1 MAFAASSSISVYPP
15 SVDAAAEEAGTQY
28 DAMVT
33 LFDGCAADI
42 DCNAAYPDLEAVLA
56 DTVVR
61 LNDQPAAAELSDP
74 DTGDPYE
81 ATVSGDDILNSL
93 TSNLYIV
100 DAIPYLPRMIY
111 EVSDGVFDTYDYLSA
126 GASGA
131 SRGRQA
137 DEDYSD
143 SEGMNYSVE
152 CNEEYAFS
160 DYDTAYN
167 FAASEVLDPF
177 LTGLFAGPASNFDVC
192 DIWGAGTA
200 DPVEDQAVV
209 SDIPTLV
216 MAGEY
221 DPITPVRW
229 AELAA
234 STLSN
239 STLVVIPATGHGVTG
254 SDVCAN
260 QIAEQFIADPTIPPD
275 TGCVDPSII
284 PYWVLPGDP
293 LD

>member
-1 MAFAASSSISVYPP
+1 
-15 SVDAAAEEAGTQY
+15 
-28 DAMVT
+28 
-33 LFDGCAADI
+33 
-42 DCNAAYPDLEAVLA
+42 
-56 DTVVR
+56 
-61 LNDQPAAAELSDP
+61 
-74 DTGDPYE
+74 
-81 ATVSGDDILNSL
+81 
-93 TSNLYIV
+93 
-100 DAIPYLPRMIY
+100 
-111 EVSDGVFDTYDYLSA
+111 VFDTYDYL
-126 GASGA
+126 GGGGSGA

-152 CNEEYAFS
+152 CNEEYVFS

-167 FAASEVLDPF
+167 LAASQVPDPF
-177 LTGLFAGPASNFDVC
+177 LPALFSGPSDYFAVC

-200 DPVEDQAVV
+200 GPIEDQAVV

-239 STLVVIPATGHGVTG
+239 STLVVIPASGHGVTG
-254 SDVCAN
+254 SDACAN
-260 QIAEQFIADPTIPPD
+260 EIADQFVADPSISPD
-275 TGCVDPSII
+275 TSCVDPSIV